1 MPKRATPKPPTL
13 DVAAT
18 LDRLIE
24 DVKRGADL
32 HATLEARVKAIEDQF
47 VTQAVQNSQP
57 GPNTPIGIDERL
69 TALEAATGVNPP
81 STDHTGPSRTIL
93 ARIDALEARH
103 P

>member
-24 DVKRGADL
+24 DVKRGADR
-32 HATLEARVKAIEDQF
+32 HDVLEARVKAIEDQF

-69 TALEAATGVNPP
+69 TALETATGVNPP
-81 STDHTGPSRTIL
+81 ATDSTDPAHTIL
-93 ARIDALEARH
+93 ARLDRLEARH